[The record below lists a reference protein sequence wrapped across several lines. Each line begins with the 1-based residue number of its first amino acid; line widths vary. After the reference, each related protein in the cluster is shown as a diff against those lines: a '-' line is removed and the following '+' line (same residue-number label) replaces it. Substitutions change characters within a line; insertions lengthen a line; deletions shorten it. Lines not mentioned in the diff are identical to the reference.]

1 MIDIKF
7 NNLGP
12 IETGQITLNDLT
24 ILCGNN
30 NTGKTY
36 VTNSIYSIYK
46 EWTSLIAWQLPD
58 QKITDLA
65 ENGFFEVNIEDDLI
79 SDWEAR
85 CRLGSLKFPL
95 RVLPE
100 QFATSKE
107 RFEKTKFDISLKIN
121 EDWQK
126 KSHSILIFPFIR
138 LTKDA
143 DSPILKVL
151 CDDLDRLKELP
162 KIFIKSLVRRRILDL
177 IFPINVFLCTAER
190 TGATAFRNR
199 IKFDEQVILKLL
211 QDLPE
216 DNQSYSPFNR
226 DYASPI
232 EDNLRFLDQVDN
244 LNRRKR
250 KKNFLDENPDVLDAF
265 KKITSG
271 SYKIQETTRDMIFC
285 PNAIKDEN
293 VELRIG
299 ESSTSV
305 RSLLMIWYW
314 LHFMAQRN
322 QILMIDEPE
331 LNLHPKNQRLF
342 SRFIA
347 LLVKKGIKVFITT
360 HSDYIIRELNNLI
373 LMNHNA
379 AHMEAVKEKNG
390 YESWEDLDPKKVNVY
405 VTKFDHN
412 KKCIQLENVVVD
424 PIKGININSFDDEII
439 KLNNIQD
446 ALLFGE

>member
-12 IETGQITLNDLT
+12 IENGQITLNDLT

-36 VTNSIYSIYK
+36 VTNSIYSVYK
-46 EWTSLIAWQLPD
+46 EWTSLIAWQFPD
-58 QKITDLA
+58 QKIKELL
-65 ENGFFEVNIEDDLI
+65 ENGFFEVNIEEELI
-79 SDWEAR
+79 SNWEAR
-85 CRLGSLKFPL
+85 CKLGSIKFPL

-100 QFATSKE
+100 QFATNKS
-107 RFEKTKFDISLKIN
+107 RFEKTKFDISLNIPL
-121 EDWQK
+121 DWKK
-126 KSHSILIFPFIR
+126 KSHSLMIFPTIR
-138 LTKDA
+138 LTKDS
-143 DSPILKVL
+143 DSSILKIL
-151 CDDLDRLKELP
+151 CEDLEKIKELP
-162 KIFIKSLVRRRILDL
+162 EIFIKTIVRRRILDL
-177 IFPINVFLCTAER
+177 LFPINAFLCTAER

-199 IKFDEQVILKLL
+199 IKFDEQMILKLL
-211 QDLPE
+211 QDSSE
-216 DNQSYSPFNR
+216 DNPNYSPFNR

-232 EDNLRFLDQVDN
+232 EDNLRFLDQIDN
-244 LNRRKR
+244 LNRRKS
-250 KKNFLDENPDVLDAF
+250 KKNFLDDNPDVLEAF

-285 PNAIKDEN
+285 PNSMKDEN
-293 VELRIG
+293 IELRIG

-314 LHFMAQRN
+314 LHFVAHKN

-331 LNLHPKNQRLF
+331 LNLHPRNQRLF

-373 LMNHNA
+373 LMNHGA
-379 AHMEAVKEKNG
+379 EHISGIKEKYG
-390 YESWEDLDPKKVNVY
+390 YESYESLDPKNVNVY
-405 VTKFDHN
+405 VTKKN
-412 KKCIQLENVVVD
+412 ENTIELEKINVD
-424 PIKGININSFDDEII
+424 PIHGINISSFDDEII

-446 ALLFGE
+446 SLLYGE